1 MQSDLEVLDELV
13 PDAERS
19 GRDRV
24 APHLLYPP
32 LNVLLGVRVGAK
44 VHREIEPFLVHLL
57 ELVEVD
63 DDGGGA
69 DWLYLWGVG
78 RGGAVLSTCMLGL
91 GEGPTIS
98 CTLSSVPSGQY
109 FLMTHNWFCCGYIY
123 PNTKAAGISGV
134 ARLGMGFMIT
144 WSVSR
149 MST

>member
-1 MQSDLEVLDELV
+1 MQSDAIRCNQMQSDLEVLDELV

-57 ELVEVD
+57 ELVEVN

-69 DWLYLWGVG
+69 DRLYLWGVG

-91 GEGPTIS
+91 GEGPTG
-98 CTLSSVPSGQY
+98 CT
-109 FLMTHNWFCCGYIY
+109 CGEWGGGA
-123 PNTKAAGISGV
+123 PC
-134 ARLGMGFMIT
+134 
-144 WSVSR
+144 
-149 MST
+149 